1 MTIDLADVKI
11 KKVREKRYNM
21 TLQTFYKNI
30 GTDASL
36 VVNRLGNER
45 FLLKYLKKFVEDNSH
60 VLLLEYFNA
69 NDYSSAFRVAHTIKG
84 ICLNLE
90 LVPLTKIASI
100 LTELLRNYT
109 PMLESKVKDY
119 LAIFEDE
126 YLKIVKMINQL

>member
-1 MTIDLADVKI
+1 MTV
-11 KKVREKRYNM
+11 
-21 TLQTFYKNI
+21 QTFYKEI

-36 VVNRLGNER
+36 VINRLGSER

-90 LVPLTKIASI
+90 LVSLTKITSV
-100 LTELLRNYT
+100 LTEQLRNYT
-109 PMLESKVKDY
+109 PALESKVKDS
-119 LAIFEDE
+119 LDIFEDE